1 MKKTISI
8 LLAIVM
14 VLGCAFA
21 LASCGGNSTGD
32 DTAASNNTSDTD
44 AAPVDS
50 STGTD
55 AAAQKL
61 IVGFDAEFPPFGFVA
76 EDGSYDG
83 FDLAMAKELCNR
95 LGWEFEAVAI
105 DWNSKDAELSA
116 GNINCIWNGFTY
128 TGREDQYTWSDPYVD
143 NSIVLVVKADS
154 GITSLADLAGK
165 SVMAQAASSAVDAID
180 ANEEFKASL
189 KEVVQ
194 LPDYNTG
201 FMDLAS
207 GSVEAVAADLGVA
220 TFNINAN
227 EGDYVILDEPL
238 STEQYAVG
246 FLLGNTELRDA
257 VNAELLK
264 MAEDGTMMS
273 IAQNYVDEG
282 LVLES
287 LCLVK

>member
-1 MKKTISI
+1 MKKTVSV
-8 LLAIVM
+8 LLALVM

-21 LASCGGNSTGD
+21 LASCGGEKTAEVT
-32 DTAASNNTSDTD
+32 TAASADNAATSTD
-44 AAPVDS
+44 VEPAPAAD
-50 STGTD
+50 G
-55 AAAQKL
+55 QKL

-83 FDLAMAKELCNR
+83 FDLAMAKELCSR

-105 DWNSKDAELSA
+105 DWNSKDAELSS

-165 SVMAQAASSAVDAID
+165 SVMAQAGSSAVDAID

-201 FMDLAS
+201 FMDLDS
-207 GSVEAVAADLGVA
+207 GSVDAVAADLGVA
-220 TFNINAN
+220 TFNISAKDG
-227 EGDYVILDEPL
+227 EYVILEEPL

-257 VNAELLK
+257 VNAELHK

-273 IAQNYVDEG
+273 IAQNYTDEG

>member
-8 LLAIVM
+8 LLAVLM

-21 LASCGGNSTGD
+21 LASCGGDKSAEDTTAAQAPA
-32 DTAASNNTSDTD
+32 DTATSTD
-44 AAPVDS
+44 VETAPAAE
-50 STGTD
+50 G
-55 AAAQKL
+55 QKL
-61 IVGFDAEFPPFGFVA
+61 IVGFDAEFPPFGFIA

-83 FDLAMAKELCNR
+83 FDLAMAKKLCSR

-105 DWNSKDAELSA
+105 DWNSKDAELSS

-165 SVMAQAASSAVDAID
+165 SVMAQAGSSAVDAID

-201 FMDLAS
+201 FMDLDS
-207 GSVEAVAADLGVA
+207 GSVDAVAADLGVA
-220 TFNINAN
+220 TFNISSKDGA
-227 EGDYVILDEPL
+227 YVILDEPL

-257 VNAELLK
+257 VNAELHK
-264 MAEDGTMMS
+264 MAEDGTMMT
-273 IAQNYVDEG
+273 IAQDYVDEG

>member
-1 MKKTISI
+1 MKKTISVI
-8 LLAIVM
+8 LALLM
-14 VLGCAFA
+14 VLTCAFA
-21 LASCGGNSTGD
+21 LASCGDKKQEEPAPSDNAA
-32 DTAASNNTSDTD
+32 DTATD
-44 AAPVDS
+44 AAP
-50 STGTD
+50 
-55 AAAQKL
+55 AAEGQKL

-83 FDLAMAKELCNR
+83 FDLAMAEELCKR

-105 DWNSKDAELSA
+105 DWNSKDAELSS

-165 SVMAQAASSAVDAID
+165 SVMAQAGSSAVDAID
-180 ANEEFKASL
+180 ANEEFKNSL

-201 FMDLAS
+201 FMDLDS
-207 GSVEAVAADLGVA
+207 GSVDAVAADLGVA
-220 TFNINAN
+220 TFNISSKD
-227 EGDYVILDEPL
+227 GSYVILDEPL

-273 IAQNYVDEG
+273 IAENYTDEG